1 MTNNFYGVING
12 RECFDVMDFL
22 KEARRED
29 GEQVGRDTLK
39 FLMSKMTPSEVS
51 KNLFTKREKNILIEI
66 LDADEELEYS
76 IEKLYKFNFEKA

>member
-12 RECFDVMDFL
+12 RECFEVMDFL
-22 KEARRED
+22 KEARKED

-39 FLMSKMTPSEVS
+39 FIMSKMTANEIS

-66 LDADEELEYS
+66 LDEDEELEYS
-76 IEKLYKFNFEKA
+76 VEKLYKFIF

>member
-22 KEARRED
+22 KEARKED

-76 IEKLYKFNFEKA
+76 VEKLYKFIF

>member
-12 RECFDVMDFL
+12 RECFNVMDFL

-39 FLMSKMTPSEVS
+39 FIMSKMTSNEIS
-51 KNLFTKREKNILIEI
+51 KNLFTKKEKKILEEI
-66 LDADEELEYS
+66 FEEDEELEYS
-76 IEKLYKFNFEKA
+76 VEKFYKFNF

>member
-22 KEARRED
+22 KEARKED

-39 FLMSKMTPSEVS
+39 FIMSKMTANEIS

-66 LDADEELEYS
+66 LDEDEELEYS
-76 IEKLYKFNFEKA
+76 VEKLYKFIF

>member
-22 KEARRED
+22 KEARKED

-66 LDADEELEYS
+66 LDEDEELEYS
-76 IEKLYKFNFEKA
+76 VEKLYKFIF